1 MIYLPLEYN
10 NSMRK
15 KIAAGNWKMNT
26 TPDEGKLLVK
36 NIISGSPSLKEH
48 QEVYF
53 FPPFT
58 HIGYIAEVVGKP
70 NFYTGA
76 QNCSPFEKGA
86 YTGEISTSMLKAVA
100 ATHVIIGH
108 SERRSLFSESYESL
122 QHKSSTVVNSGMTL
136 VFCCGETLA
145 ERESKNQYKIVQE
158 QLERSLLHLNKD
170 EMQQVVV
177 AYEPVWAIGTGKTAS
192 PAEAQDM
199 HAFIRSLIKE
209 NYDETIAMQ
218 TSILYGGSVNAAN
231 AKELF
236 SQPDIDGG
244 LVGGASLKAEE
255 FIEIIKALP

>member
-1 MIYLPLEYN
+1 
-10 NSMRK
+10 MRK

-26 TPDEGKLLVK
+26 IPDEGKQLVK
-36 NIISGSPSLKEH
+36 NIMDRISSLAPH

-58 HIGYIAEVVGKP
+58 HIASIAEITSRS

-76 QNCSPFEKGA
+76 QNCSQFEKGA
-86 YTGEISTSMLKAVA
+86 YTGEISLSMLKAINA
-100 ATHVIIGH
+100 NHVIIGH
-108 SERRSLFSESYESL
+108 SERRSIFGENYETL
-122 QHKSSTVVNSGMTL
+122 KEKSSAVINAGMTL
-136 VFCCGETLA
+136 IFCCGETLE
-145 ERESKNQYKIVQE
+145 ERENEQHYKVIDKQLSGSLTHLSKEELKN
-158 QLERSLLHLNKD
+158 
-170 EMQQVVV
+170 VVI

-192 PAEAQDM
+192 PEQAQDM
-199 HAFIRSLIKE
+199 HAYIRALLKE
-209 NYDETIAMQ
+209 YYDETIAMN

-236 SQPDIDGG
+236 GQPDIDGG